1 LALTGVRVDK
11 LQQPNERLA
20 QGMSGYLMPFVII
33 SMHLLVVLIGAG
45 YMARSKRVARGY
57 SVDDLLST
65 TPRARPR
72 RKMSVVGGIVSGVLV
87 NVVLM
92 IVSFAVAVERG
103 NTRPEDATPNIV
115 QRLVDWTAVAPDWFW
130 PALGLLFL
138 VNILLLIVV
147 WYWQRW
153 GVMGLVVVPVVQ
165 AAMIANA
172 GLGALPAIVF
182 LVLALGPVALL
193 ISLLNS
199 GPQPTLWSQMD

>member
-1 LALTGVRVDK
+1 MT
-11 LQQPNERLA
+11 
-20 QGMSGYLMPFVII
+20 
-33 SMHLLVVLIGAG
+33 
-45 YMARSKRVARGY
+45 
-57 SVDDLLST
+57 
-65 TPRARPR
+65 
-72 RKMSVVGGIVSGVLV
+72 VVGGIVSGVLV
-87 NVVLM
+87 NIVLM
-92 IVSFAVAVERG
+92 VVSFAVAVERG
-103 NTRPEDATPNIV
+103 QTRPEDAQPNVI
-115 QRLVDWTAVAPDWFW
+115 QRLADLTAAAPDWFW

-193 ISLLNS
+193 IALLNS
-199 GPQPTLWSQMD
+199 GSKPTLWSQMD

>member
-1 LALTGVRVDK
+1 
-11 LQQPNERLA
+11 
-20 QGMSGYLMPFVII
+20 
-33 SMHLLVVLIGAG
+33 MHLLVVLIGAG
-45 YMARSKRVARGY
+45 YMARSKRAARGY
-57 SVDDLLST
+57 AADELLSA
-65 TPRARPR
+65 TPRTRPR
-72 RKMSVVGGIVSGVLV
+72 RKVTVVGGIVSGVLV
-87 NVVLM
+87 NIVLM
-92 IVSFAVAVERG
+92 VVSFAVAVERG
-103 NTRPEDATPNIV
+103 QTRPEDAQPNVI
-115 QRLVDWTAVAPDWFW
+115 QRLADLTAAAPDWFW

-193 ISLLNS
+193 IALLNS
-199 GPQPTLWSQMD
+199 GPKPTLWSQMD